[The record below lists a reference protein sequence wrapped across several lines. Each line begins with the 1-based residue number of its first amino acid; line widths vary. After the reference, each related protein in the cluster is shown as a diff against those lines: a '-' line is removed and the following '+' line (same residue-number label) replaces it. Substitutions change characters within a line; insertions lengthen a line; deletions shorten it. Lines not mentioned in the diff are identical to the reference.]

1 MSEFLPFHR
10 QWLGECLA
18 PGTWR
23 QTDTSDTYQA
33 LCSQVVPNAAKPRPA
48 YVQCKQ
54 SSDSILVYF
63 ILHQPHQSH
72 CPSIGCA
79 AAPLAWAVATDQK
92 TCSLK
97 VKWPS

>member
-1 MSEFLPFHR
+1 M
-10 QWLGECLA
+10 
-18 PGTWR
+18 
-23 QTDTSDTYQA
+23 YQA
-33 LCSQVVPNAAKPRPA
+33 LCSQVVPNAARPTVGLQ

-54 SSDSILVYF
+54 SSDSILAYF
-63 ILHQPHQSH
+63 ILHQSHQSH

-97 VKWPS
+97 VKWQYPKYVGMDKYVQ